1 MPESTHPKRL
11 TEITKFVPVIFVVAV
26 IAVLYVTYVFFHC
39 VRLLQ
44 RGATGVDL
52 ELQEKGTWQLAS
64 FLFLSTML
72 LICYVRS
79 ILVSPGEIP
88 DTKEWMY
95 YGEAPEETGGSAAVS
110 LHETKQTGERRHC
123 KWCTK
128 YKPDR
133 AHHCRVCRTC
143 ILKMDHHCPW
153 IYNCVGQRNH
163 KFFFLLLFY
172 TVITL
177 HLIVYTMSES
187 VKFVVD
193 RNHEFVE
200 MFTLVFAE
208 TLGGFLA
215 VLVTAF
221 FGFHIWLMFRA
232 MTTIEF
238 CEKSMKKPGYA
249 ASPYHR
255 GIFGDMQEVLGK
267 NPLLWLI
274 PVEDLTGDGLSFV
287 NEGTRLTVDLDV
299 GRQIKRHHSRRS
311 RVPLEKDAEGSA
323 EGEGVADANLP
334 AP

>member
-1 MPESTHPKRL
+1 
-11 TEITKFVPVIFVVAV
+11 VVAV

-52 ELQEKGTWQLAS
+52 ELQQKGTWQLAS

-88 DTKEWMY
+88 DSKDWMY
-95 YGEAPEETGGSAAVS
+95 YGEAPEETGGAATVS

-172 TVITL
+172 TVLTL
-177 HLIVYTMSES
+177 HLIVYTMGGGPEPFGVRRAHHPIKTLLSSEKPS
-187 VKFVVD
+187 VWSAEKISDCGRTPREQDDIPRV
-193 RNHEFVE
+193 RS
-200 MFTLVFAE
+200 VFSSSQLSSRDTNCKGPLSSREA
-208 TLGGFLA
+208 
-215 VLVTAF
+215 
-221 FGFHIWLMFRA
+221 
-232 MTTIEF
+232 
-238 CEKSMKKPGYA
+238 PA
-249 ASPYHR
+249 AGRMYGPKL
-255 GIFGDMQEVLGK
+255 QEPRVSLRLGK
-267 NPLLWLI
+267 RASSASKR
-274 PVEDLTGDGLSFV
+274 DLFGRTSF
-287 NEGTRLTVDLDV
+287 EASL
-299 GRQIKRHHSRRS
+299 RS
-311 RVPLEKDAEGSA
+311 
-323 EGEGVADANLP
+323 
-334 AP
+334 